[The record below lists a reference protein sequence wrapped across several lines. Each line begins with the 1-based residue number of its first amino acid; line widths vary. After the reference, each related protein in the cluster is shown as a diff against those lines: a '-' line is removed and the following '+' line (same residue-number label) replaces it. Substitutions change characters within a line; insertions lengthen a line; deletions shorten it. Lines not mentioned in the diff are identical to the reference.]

1 MKEHEC
7 KEITSAE
14 TPSFFNTVDKVLNL
28 MHVTLKEAKYIM
40 TIVMDLNVISLAL
53 QIICLA
59 GNILSRTLLGRRAE
73 RNEYACNNRYSFN
86 LNDYITLDKKIKKK
100 GRGDDGTRRKKAAAY
115 AGGLVLDPKKGFYDK
130 LGLLMGF
137 NFWYCTRCINPSIIQ
152 EYNLCFTIVPS
163 AAYADV
169 EQLNILELNLESG
182 MIPTEIHKLVKSRQ
196 QIKQLMKAPNL
207 LPEQKMDYH
216 IRQMALNFTAN
227 FMHGCLGAMHYRF
240 YAKGLAALITG
251 L

>member
-1 MKEHEC
+1 MTKTLFYSQILMGKIIFNQGFVGRPICDIQVSVKELNLKVRSYDLQSLCSAVLKMKEHEC

-86 LNDYITLDKKIKKK
+86 L
-100 GRGDDGTRRKKAAAY
+100 G
-115 AGGLVLDPKKGFYDK
+115 K
-130 LGLLMGF
+130 LGLLMDF

-163 AAYADV
+163 AAYADA
-169 EQLNILELNLESG
+169 IKYSR
-182 MIPTEIHKLVKSRQ
+182 VKSGVRYDPDGDS
-196 QIKQLMKAPNL
+196 QISQKQTADQATHESAEFIAGTENG
-207 LPEQKMDYH
+207 LP
-216 IRQMALNFTAN
+216 
-227 FMHGCLGAMHYRF
+227 C
-240 YAKGLAALITG
+240 LAALITG

>member
-1 MKEHEC
+1 MTKTLFYSQILMGKIIFNQGFVGRPICDIQVSVKELNLKVRSYDLQSLCSAVLKMKEHEC

-86 LNDYITLDKKIKKK
+86 L
-100 GRGDDGTRRKKAAAY
+100 G
-115 AGGLVLDPKKGFYDK
+115 K
-130 LGLLMGF
+130 LGLLMDF

-169 EQLNILELNLESG
+169 QQLNILELNLESG

-216 IRQMALNFTAN
+216 VSPL
-227 FMHGCLGAMHYRF
+227 
-240 YAKGLAALITG
+240 
-251 L
+251 